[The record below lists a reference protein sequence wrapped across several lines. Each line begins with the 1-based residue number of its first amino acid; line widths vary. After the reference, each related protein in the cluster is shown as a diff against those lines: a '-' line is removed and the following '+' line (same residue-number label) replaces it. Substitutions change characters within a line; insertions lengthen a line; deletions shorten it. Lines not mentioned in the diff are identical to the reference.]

1 MQNQHKWSVLAV
13 SQTLVDR
20 IFRFEFNLDASKV
33 LFLVNMMCR
42 KKAISRVIAKFKL
55 SLINR

>member
-42 KKAISRVIAKFKL
+42 KKQYPGL
-55 SLINR
+55 LPNLNYH